1 MSIQDTK
8 PIKQKVIYVYNH
20 PNYPK
25 HNGWLKIGDQTG
37 LDSTRIDDQNEA
49 DNVETNTLF
58 QVPAVDVYG
67 NTFRDYDIHRELEIR
82 GFQREPKVNN
92 SRRKSEWFKVDLET
106 VKRIINDRIHCRDGF
121 ENKRPSGDSGQTK
134 IVLRKE
140 QNDAIDTTYA
150 YWQNR
155 AEFPDRNF
163 LWNAKPRFGK
173 TLTSYK
179 FAERIEAKRV
189 LIITNRPAISDSW
202 ARDFYDHIEQES
214 PINYLFAASKSFFV
228 NDRRVPSR
236 EDILNIHSDFVSNLS
251 RPLIFFISLQD
262 IKGKS
267 ADSDDFK
274 KKNQWIFDI
283 PGGWDLLIIDES
295 HEGVQTSKTAD
306 VMKNLNVDF
315 TLHLS
320 GTPFKAIA
328 GGKFTND
335 QIFNWS
341 YSDEQEKKEDWDPEN
356 GDNPYEE
363 LPRMNF
369 RAYHM
374 STMMESQVENEEACF
389 DLGEFFKAS
398 GNGFIRPSDV
408 EKWLDKIS
416 GIARNEETGEITVLP
431 VDAKL
436 NQPFDS
442 EEKRDQLRHT
452 FWFMS
457 RINECKAMKEL
468 LNKHPIFKEYEVI
481 LAAGK
486 GDDEQEGK
494 RVLEKVQNAI
504 GDDPTKTKTITL
516 SCGQLTIGITVRP
529 WTAVF
534 MLYGTTGTGSIIKS
548 SSTQYLQA
556 AFRSQNPWSY
566 GEHKEF
572 YKTDCYVFDFAP
584 DRVLT
589 ILQDYAVNLS
599 GGGKKNED
607 HKPAIRKLLNYMS
620 VISMDDKGELRELD
634 AKDIVELP
642 RRLIAKE
649 IVDGGF
655 VTSNKLFNIGNI
667 FHASAEARAIIN
679 KLQAIK
685 KQKLEKK
692 SEDLP
697 EPRTQV
703 DENDEAIVDP
713 EILVNTSNGVLK
725 EKKYEEL
732 TTEEAQIAKE
742 VAQNN
747 AILDTTF
754 LPDEIPEEKQE
765 LIKEAVE
772 EIKETAKKK
781 TEDRK
786 KKEEDEYRDKLRGF
800 ARTIPMLLHAYGRN
814 GITFDDLE
822 KIIADDVFE
831 QITGISKDEFRVLRK
846 ENYFNEDNCNV
857 AIKEFM
863 SREEALS
870 NYFSI
875 GVDADIFDY
884 IPMQEQNRVF
894 TPKKV
899 VTKMLDM
906 LEEEN
911 PEIFKSTKRKF
922 LDPYS
927 KSGLFLAG
935 IVKRLF
941 QNLRPRFNSDKEC
954 LIHILSNQIYAWS
967 PNDPLRKSSI
977 NTVLGFMRF
986 DRVNYEPKDKRSL
999 EDNFLKYDPMNEKGE
1014 IDNDKV
1020 LEHTRKCWGE
1030 DMKFDVIIG
1039 NPPYQLNDNGK
1050 RVAGAGANASASPLY
1065 HKFINLARSLR
1076 PDYLSMIV
1084 PSRWMVSGKG
1094 LGAFREDLLADHR
1107 MRVLHDFPND
1117 KEVFPNA
1124 NIDIK
1129 GGVCY
1134 FLWDLRYSDKCKYY
1148 VHNEDGDSYLEKY
1161 LDEDGGVVIR
1171 YAELSSIKQKVW
1183 SHPSLTAAKD
1193 DQDDPKRLSAIISV
1207 GKPYGLRT
1215 DTISNPAKYGLPP
1228 MFDTP
1233 EEAIKDGKQPFEIY
1247 GLVKNKRVKKYLP
1260 YDYPITIGRV
1270 DIPKWK
1276 VFIPEAYGCG
1286 AIGEQIPSPILGSPI
1301 QICTETFLR
1310 YGSFDEKYEAE
1321 NALKYLKTKFFRC
1334 LVGIYKNT
1342 QHTTKRV
1349 YVAVPVQD
1357 FTSNSDIDWA
1367 KEVSQIDKQLYKKYN
1382 LSQEEIDFI
1391 EDKVKEM

>member
-37 LDSTRIDDQNEA
+37 LDSNRINNQNEA

-67 NTFRDYDIHRELEIR
+67 NTFRDYDIHRELEIL
-82 GFQREPKVNN
+82 GFHREPKANN

-106 VKRIINDRIHCRDGF
+106 VKQVIDNRIHCRGGF
-121 ENKRPSGDSGQTK
+121 ENKRPSGDNGQTK
-134 IVLRKE
+134 IVLRRE
-140 QNDAIDTTYA
+140 QNDAVDMTYA

-179 FAERIEAKRV
+179 FAEKIEAKRV
-189 LIITNRPAISDSW
+189 LIVTNRPAISDSW

-228 NDRRVPSR
+228 DDRRVPSR
-236 EDILNIHSDFVSNLS
+236 EDILNIHGDFVSNLN

-341 YSDEQEKKEDWDPEN
+341 YSDEQERKEDWDPDN

-374 STMMESQVENEEACF
+374 STMMESQVEDEEACF
-389 DLGEFFKAS
+389 DLGEFFKAT
-398 GNGFIRPSDV
+398 GNGFVRPSDV

-416 GIARNEETGEITVLP
+416 GITRNEETGEITVLP
-431 VDAKL
+431 VDIKL

-468 LNKHPIFKEYEVI
+468 LNNHPIFGEYEVI

-516 SCGQLTIGITVRP
+516 SCGQLTTGITVRP

-556 AFRSQNPWSY
+556 AFRAQNPWSY

-667 FHASAEARAIIN
+667 FHASTEARAIIN
-679 KLQAIK
+679 KLQAVK

-697 EPRTQV
+697 EPQTQV

-732 TTEEAQIAKE
+732 TTEDAQIARE
-742 VAQNN
+742 AAQNS
-747 AILDTTF
+747 AILDSSF
-754 LPDEIPEEKQE
+754 LPDEIPEERQE
-765 LIKEAVE
+765 LIKEAVQ

-781 TEDRK
+781 TEERK

-800 ARTIPMLLHAYGRN
+800 ARTIPMSLHAYGRN

-822 KIIADDVFE
+822 KIIADNVFE

-857 AIKEFM
+857 AIREFM

-875 GVDADIFDY
+875 GVDVDIFDY

-954 LIHILSNQIYAWS
+954 LMHILSNQIYAWS

-986 DRVNYEPKDKRSL
+986 DRVNYEAKDKRSL
-999 EDNFLKYDPMNEKGE
+999 EDHFLNYDPMNEKGE

-1020 LEHTRKCWGE
+1020 LEHIRKCWGE

-1039 NPPYQLNDNGK
+1039 NPPYQLGYRQIYADFYRMAVDLN
-1050 RVAGAGANASASPLY
+1050 P
-1065 HKFINLARSLR
+1065 
-1076 PDYLSMIV
+1076 
-1084 PSRWMVSGKG
+1084 
-1094 LGAFREDLLADHR
+1094 DLLCMIFPIGWQKATNVNGLKQINNETYKRDPHLIR
-1107 MRVLHDFPND
+1107 IDNYYEDGPDKLFPN
-1117 KEVFPNA
+1117 VGT
-1124 NIDIK
+1124 
-1129 GGVCY
+1129 GGVNIV
-1134 FLWDLRYSDKCKYY
+1134 LRNSRSNNGGDISKYEY
-1148 VHNEDGDSYLEKY
+1148 
-1161 LDEDGGVVIR
+1161 
-1171 YAELSSIKQKVW
+1171 
-1183 SHPSLTAAKD
+1183 
-1193 DQDDPKRLSAIISV
+1193 
-1207 GKPYGLRT
+1207 GKPVG
-1215 DTISNPAKYGLPP
+1215 TIILPIEQSESEKPQELKALIPLIESVHKIMPLVSSRKPYNLWTNAMKKPA
-1228 MFDTP
+1228 D
-1233 EEAIKDGKQPFEIY
+1233 Y
-1247 GLVKNKRVKKYLP
+1247 GLVFNETKQSESDVSVYGLLPTGGRGFLYLKRADLP
-1260 YDYPITIGRV
+1260 KVSSNLMSYKLLL
-1270 DIPKWK
+1270 PKAWGNMSK
-1276 VFIPEAYGCG
+1276 VAG
-1286 AIGEQIPSPILGSPI
+1286 LGGSYANISIAPPNVA
-1301 QICTETFLR
+1301 CTETFIEVGPFSTNTEA
-1310 YGSFDEKYEAE
+1310 YKMAKYFF
-1321 NALKYLKTKFFRC
+1321 TKFFRGLLFLAKDSQC
-1334 LVGIYKNT
+1334 ASKEKYK
-1342 QHTTKRV
+1342 
-1349 YVAVPVQD
+1349 YVPMPD
-1357 FTSNSDIDWA
+1357 LSKPYF
-1367 KEVSQIDKQLYKKYN
+1367 DK
-1382 LSQEEIDFI
+1382 SVAEIDEALFEEYNIPQESREFI
-1391 EDKVKEM
+1391 RKNIQTRDESNIDIL

>member
-1 MSIQDTK
+1 MSILETK
-8 PIKQKVIYVYNH
+8 PIKQKVIYVYHH
-20 PNYPK
+20 PDYPK

-37 LDSTRIDDQNEA
+37 LESSRIDDQNEA
-49 DNVETNTLF
+49 DNVPTETLF
-58 QVPAVDVYG
+58 QVPAIDVYG
-67 NTFRDYDIHRELEIR
+67 STFRDYDIHRELEIL
-82 GFQREPKVNN
+82 GFQREPKASN
-92 SRRKSEWFKVDLET
+92 SKRKSEWFKVDLET
-106 VKRIINDRIHCRDGF
+106 VKQVIDNRIHCRDGF
-121 ENKRPSGDSGQTK
+121 ENKRPSSNSGQAK

-140 QNDAIDTTYA
+140 QNDAIDQTYD

-155 AEFPDRNF
+155 AQFPDRNF

-179 FAERIEAKRV
+179 FAERIAAKRV
-189 LIITNRPAISDSW
+189 LIVTNRPAISDSW

-214 PINYLFAASKSFFV
+214 EINYLFAASKSFFV
-228 NDRRVPSR
+228 DDRRVPSR
-236 EDILNIHSDFVSNLS
+236 EDILNINSDFVSNLN

-267 ADSDDFK
+267 ADSADFK

-341 YSDEQEKKEDWDPEN
+341 YSDEQERKEDWDPEN

-374 STMMESQVENEEACF
+374 STMMESQVEDEEACF
-389 DLGEFFKAS
+389 DLGEFFKATS
-398 GNGFIRPSDV
+398 NGFVRPNDV

-416 GIARNEETGEITVLP
+416 GITRDEETGEIAVLP
-431 VDAKL
+431 VDDKL

-468 LNKHPIFKEYEVI
+468 LNKHPIFKEYKVI

-486 GDDEQEGK
+486 GDDEYEGK
-494 RVLEKVQNAI
+494 KVLEQVQNAI
-504 GDDPTKTKTITL
+504 GKDPTQTKTITL
-516 SCGQLTIGITVRP
+516 SCGQLTTGITVRP

-556 AFRSQNPWSY
+556 AFRAQNPWSY

-599 GGGKKNED
+599 GGSKKNED

-679 KLQAIK
+679 KLQAVK

-692 SEDLP
+692 SEELP
-697 EPRTQV
+697 EPQTKV

-713 EILVNTSNGVLK
+713 EILVNSSNGVLK

-742 VAQNN
+742 AAQNS
-747 AILDTTF
+747 AILDSSF

-765 LIKEAVE
+765 LIKEAAK
-772 EIKETAKKK
+772 EIKETAKRK
-781 TEDRK
+781 TEERK

-846 ENYFNEDNCNV
+846 ESYFNEDNCNV

-899 VTKMLDM
+899 VIKMLDT

-911 PEIFKSTKRKF
+911 PEIFKSAKRKF

-935 IVKRLF
+935 TVKRLF

-954 LIHILSNQIYAWS
+954 LMHILSNQIYAWS

-986 DRVNYEPKDKRSL
+986 DRNNYEAKDKRNL
-999 EDNFLKYDPMNEKGE
+999 EDNFLNYDPMNEKGE

-1020 LEHTRKCWGE
+1020 LEHIHKCWGE

-1039 NPPYQLNDNGK
+1039 NPPYQLGRRQIYADFYRMAVDLK
-1050 RVAGAGANASASPLY
+1050 P
-1065 HKFINLARSLR
+1065 
-1076 PDYLSMIV
+1076 
-1084 PSRWMVSGKG
+1084 
-1094 LGAFREDLLADHR
+1094 DLLC
-1107 MRVLHDFPND
+1107 M
-1117 KEVFPNA
+1117 VFPIGWQKASNA
-1124 NIDIK
+1124 NGLKQLNNEQYKRDCHLVKIDNYYEDGEDRLFPSVGT
-1129 GGVCY
+1129 GGVNIV
-1134 FLWDLRYSDKCKYY
+1134 LRNQHYDNDGKIQKWEYGNNTGVIVLPIESTDITDKP
-1148 VHNEDGDSYLEKY
+1148 E
-1161 LDEDGGVVIR
+1161 
-1171 YAELSSIKQKVW
+1171 ELKRLVEIVGRSQNISSIC
-1183 SHPSLTAAKD
+1183 SST
-1193 DQDDPKRLSAIISV
+1193 
-1207 GKPYGLRT
+1207 KPYGLRT
-1215 DTISNPAKYGLPP
+1215 DALRVPEKYNLTLTNNKTHSDDVRIFGLIDGGKRGFKYIRQTTLPKTATGLEKYKLFITGSWGNMSRTAGLGGAYSNINLAK
-1228 MFDTP
+1228 
-1233 EEAIKDGKQPFEIY
+1233 
-1247 GLVKNKRVKKYLP
+1247 P
-1260 YDYPITIGRV
+1260 YD
-1270 DIPKWK
+1270 
-1276 VFIPEAYGCG
+1276 AC
-1286 AIGEQIPSPILGSPI
+1286 S
-1301 QICTETFLR
+1301 ETFLEFGTFNTQEEA
-1310 YGSFDEKYEAE
+1310 YKMSKYF
-1321 NALKYLKTKFFRC
+1321 LTKFFRA
-1334 LVGIYKNT
+1334 LLFLGKDS
-1342 QHTTKRV
+1342 QRSTKEAYC
-1349 YVAVPVQD
+1349 YVPLPD
-1357 FTSNSDIDWA
+1357 LSKPYF
-1367 KEVSQIDKQLYKKYN
+1367 DK
-1382 LSQEEIDFI
+1382 SVAEIDEALFEEYNIPQESREFI
-1391 EDKVKEM
+1391 LKNIQTRDESNIDIL

>member
-1 MSIQDTK
+1 MSVSDTQ
-8 PIKQKVIYVYNH
+8 PIKQKVIYVYRH
-20 PNYPK
+20 IGYPK
-25 HNGWLKIGDQTG
+25 HDGWLKIGDETG
-37 LDSTRIDDQNEA
+37 LDSGRIINQNEA
-49 DNVETNTLF
+49 DNMPTETLF
-58 QVPAVDVYG
+58 QIPAIDVYG
-67 NTFRDYDIHRELEIR
+67 HSFRDYDIHRGLELAGYE
-82 GFQREPKVNN
+82 REPKAANAK
-92 SRRKSEWFKVDLET
+92 RKSEWFKVDLAT
-106 VKRIINDRIHCRDGF
+106 VQQIIDDRIHCRGSF
-121 ENKRPSGDSGQTK
+121 LNQRPTGDEKPQ
-134 IVLRKE
+134 IVLRAE
-140 QNDAIDTTYA
+140 QAKAINVTYD

-155 AEFPDRNF
+155 AQFPDRNF

-173 TLTSYK
+173 TLTAYK
-179 FAERIEAKRV
+179 FAEKIGAKRI
-189 LIITNRPAISDSW
+189 LIVTNRPAISDSW
-202 ARDFYDHIEQES
+202 ARDFYDHIEQDS
-214 PINYLFAASKSFFV
+214 LINYLFAASKSFFV
-228 NDRRVPSR
+228 NHRRVPSR
-236 EDILNIHSDFVSNLS
+236 EDILNVSGEFANNLS

-262 IKGKS
+262 LKGRS
-267 ADSDDFK
+267 ADATGFK
-274 KKNQWIFDI
+274 HKNQWIFDL

-295 HEGVQTSKTAD
+295 HEGVRTLKTAD
-306 VMKNLNVDF
+306 VRKNLKVDF

-328 GGKFTND
+328 DGEFTSD

-341 YSDEQEKKEDWDPEN
+341 YSDEQEAKEIWDYEQ
-356 GDNPYEE
+356 GDNPYAV

-374 STMMESQVENEEACF
+374 STMMESQVEDQEACF
-389 DLGEFFKAS
+389 DLGEFFKAN
-398 GNGFIRPSDV
+398 GNGFVRPGDV

-416 GIARNEETGEITVLP
+416 GVKRDPETGAVTILP
-431 VDAKL
+431 VDDKL

-442 EEKRDQLRHT
+442 EEKRNQLRHT

-457 RINECKAMKEL
+457 RVNECRAMKEL
-468 LNKHPIFKEYEVI
+468 LNKHPIFQDYKVI

-486 GDDEQEGK
+486 GDDEYEGK
-494 RVLEKVQNAI
+494 KALEQVQNAI
-504 GDDPTKTKTITL
+504 GEDPTKTKTITL
-516 SCGQLTIGITVRP
+516 SCGQLTTGITVRP

-556 AFRSQNPWSY
+556 AFRAQNPWSY
-566 GEHKEF
+566 GEHQEF
-572 YKTDCYVFDFAP
+572 YKSDCYVFDFAP

-599 GGGKKNED
+599 GSKKHED

-620 VISMDDKGELRELD
+620 VISMDDAGELRELD
-634 AKDIVELP
+634 AKGIVELP
-642 RRLIAKE
+642 RKLIAKE

-655 VTSNKLFNIGNI
+655 VTSNKLFNISNI
-667 FHASAEARAIIN
+667 FHASPEARAIIN
-679 KLQAIK
+679 KLQAVK
-685 KQKLEKK
+685 KQKLEKNPQ
-692 SEDLP
+692 DLP
-697 EPRTQV
+697 EPQTKV
-703 DENDEAIVDP
+703 DEDDNAIIDP
-713 EILVNTSNGVLK
+713 EILVNTSNGILK

-732 TTEEAQIAKE
+732 TTAEAQMARE
-742 VAQNN
+742 AAQNER
-747 AILDTTF
+747 ALDNSY
-754 LPDEIPEEKQE
+754 LPDEIPAAKQT
-765 LIKEAVE
+765 LIQEAAQ
-772 EIKETAKKK
+772 EIKAAAQKK
-781 TEDRK
+781 TEERK

-800 ARTIPMLLHAYGRN
+800 ARTIPMLLHAYGRY

-822 KIIADDVFE
+822 KTIADDVFE

-863 SREEALS
+863 LREEELS
-870 NYFSI
+870 NYFTI

-899 VTKMLDM
+899 VAKMLDM

-911 PEIFKSTKRKF
+911 PEIFRSTRRKF

-935 IVKRLF
+935 IVKRLY
-941 QNLRPRFNSDKEC
+941 QNLRPRFHSEKDC
-954 LIHILSNQIYAWS
+954 LMHILSNQIYAWS
-967 PNDPLRKSSI
+967 PSDPLRKSSI
-977 NTVLGFMRF
+977 NTVIGFMRF
-986 DRVNYEPKDKRSL
+986 NRNDYEPKDKRSL
-999 EDNFLKYDPMNEKGE
+999 ENNFLNYDPMNEKGE
-1014 IDNDKV
+1014 INHEQV
-1020 LEHTRKCWGE
+1020 LEHIQKCWGE

-1050 RVAGAGANASASPLY
+1050 RAAGAGANASASPLY
-1065 HKFINLARSLR
+1065 HKFINLARNLR

-1094 LGAFREDLLADHR
+1094 LGAFREDLLSDRR

-1134 FLWDLRYSDKCKYY
+1134 FLWDLRYNGKCKYY
-1148 VHNEDGDSYLEKY
+1148 VHNDDGNLFVEKY
-1161 LDEDGGVVIR
+1161 LNEDGGVVIR

-1183 SHPSLTAAKD
+1183 SHPSLLGASD
-1193 DQDDPKRLSAIISV
+1193 SQDDPLRLSRIVSV

-1228 MFDTP
+1228 MFDGP
-1233 EEAIKDGKQPFEIY
+1233 EAATKDGRPPLEIF
-1247 GLVKNKRVKKYLP
+1247 GLVKNKRVKKYIP
-1260 YDYPITIGRV
+1260 YDYPITVGRA
-1270 DIPKWK
+1270 DISKWK
-1276 VFIPEAYGCG
+1276 VFVPEAYGCG

-1301 QICTETFLR
+1301 QVCTETFLR
-1310 YGSFDEKYEAE
+1310 YGSFGKKYEAE

-1342 QHTTKRV
+1342 QHTTRRV
-1349 YVAVPVQD
+1349 YVAVPMQD
-1357 FTSNSDIDWA
+1357 FTSASDIDWT
-1367 KEVSQIDKQLYKKYN
+1367 KDISQIDQQLYKKYH
-1382 LSQEEIDFI
+1382 LSQAEINFI
-1391 EDKVKEM
+1391 EEKIKEMS

>member
-37 LDSTRIDDQNEA
+37 LDSNRIDDQNEA
-49 DNVETNTLF
+49 DNIETNTLF

-67 NTFRDYDIHRELEIR
+67 NTFRDYDIHRELEIL
-82 GFQREPKVNN
+82 GFQREPKANN

-106 VKRIINDRIHCRDGF
+106 VKQVIDNRIHCRGGF
-121 ENKRPSGDSGQTK
+121 ENKRPSGDSSQTK

-140 QNDAIDTTYA
+140 QNDAIDQTYD

-155 AEFPDRNF
+155 AQFPNRNF

-189 LIITNRPAISDSW
+189 LIVTNRPAISDSW
-202 ARDFYDHIEQES
+202 ARDFYDHIERES

-228 NDRRVPSR
+228 DDRRVPSR
-236 EDILNIHSDFVSNLS
+236 EDILNIHSDFVSNLN

-341 YSDEQEKKEDWDPEN
+341 YSDEQERKEDWDPED

-374 STMMESQVENEEACF
+374 STMMESQVEDEEACF

-398 GNGFIRPSDV
+398 GSGFIRPSDV

-416 GIARNEETGEITVLP
+416 GIARDEETGEVTVLP

-468 LNKHPIFKEYEVI
+468 LNKHPIFKEYKVI

-486 GDDEQEGK
+486 GDDEHEGK
-494 RVLEKVQNAI
+494 KVLEQVQNAI
-504 GDDPTKTKTITL
+504 GKDPTQTKTITL
-516 SCGQLTIGITVRP
+516 SCGQLTTGITVRP

-556 AFRSQNPWSY
+556 AFRAQNPWSY

-584 DRVLT
+584 DRVLM

-607 HKPAIRKLLNYMS
+607 HEPAIRKLLNYMS

-667 FHASAEARAIIN
+667 FHASAEARVIIN
-679 KLQAIK
+679 KLQAVK

-697 EPRTQV
+697 EPQTQV
-703 DENDEAIVDP
+703 DENDEAVVDP

-742 VAQNN
+742 AAQNN
-747 AILDTTF
+747 TILDTTF

-800 ARTIPMLLHAYGRN
+800 ARTIPMLLHAYGRY

-863 SREEALS
+863 SREEKLS

-875 GVDADIFDY
+875 GVDVDIFDY

-899 VTKMLDM
+899 VTKMLNM
-906 LEEEN
+906 LEEES

-954 LIHILSNQIYAWS
+954 LMHILSNQIYAWS

-999 EDNFLKYDPMNEKGE
+999 EDNFLNYDPMNEKGE

-1020 LEHTRKCWGE
+1020 LEHIYKCWGE

-1039 NPPYQLNDNGK
+1039 NPPYQLGRRQIYADFYRMAVDLNPDLLCMVFPIGWQKATNVNGLSQLNNEKYKRDQHLIRIDNYYEDGPDRLFPNVGTGGVNIVLRDSHKDNGGDIEK
-1050 RVAGAGANASASPLY
+1050 LEYGQTVGRVILPISQ
-1065 HKFINLARSLR
+1065 
-1076 PDYLSMIV
+1076 
-1084 PSRWMVSGKG
+1084 
-1094 LGAFREDLLADHR
+1094 E
-1107 MRVLHDFPND
+1107 
-1117 KEVFPNA
+1117 E
-1124 NIDIK
+1124 
-1129 GGVCY
+1129 
-1134 FLWDLRYSDKCKYY
+1134 SDKPEELKKL
-1148 VHNEDGDSYLEKY
+1148 LE
-1161 LDEDGGVVIR
+1161 
-1171 YAELSSIKQKVW
+1171 YADCSKNMEQLGS
-1183 SHPSLTAAKD
+1183 PS
-1193 DQDDPKRLSAIISV
+1193 
-1207 GKPYGLRT
+1207 KPYNFRADPL
-1215 DTISNPAKYGLPP
+1215 K
-1228 MFDTP
+1228 TP
-1233 EEAIKDGKQPFEIY
+1233 EIY
-1247 GLVKNKRVKKYLP
+1247 GITLKDDKQLQDDVRLFGLLP
-1260 YDYPITIGRV
+1260 EGGRGYRYTSRATIPRISPNI
-1270 DIPKWK
+1270 DTFKLFIPKAWGNMSK
-1276 VFIPEAYGCG
+1276 TAGLGGSYSN
-1286 AIGEQIPSPILGSPI
+1286 IGIAQPGD
-1301 QICTETFLR
+1301 ICSETFIEFGPFKSGEETR
-1310 YGSFDEKYEAE
+1310 KMAKYF
-1321 NALKYLKTKFFRC
+1321 LTKFFRA
-1334 LVGIYKNT
+1334 LLFLAKDSQNT
-1342 QHTTKRV
+1342 
-1349 YVAVPVQD
+1349 
-1357 FTSNSDIDWA
+1357 A
-1367 KEVSQIDKQLYKKYN
+1367 KEKYKFIPLPDLSKPYFDK
-1382 LSQEEIDFI
+1382 SVAEIDEALFEEYNIPQESREFI
-1391 EDKVKEM
+1391 RKNIQTRDESNIDNL

>member
-37 LDSTRIDDQNEA
+37 LDSSRIDDQNEA
-49 DNVETNTLF
+49 DNIETNTLF

-67 NTFRDYDIHRELEIR
+67 NTFRDYDIHRELEIL
-82 GFQREPKVNN
+82 GFQREPKANN
-92 SRRKSEWFKVDLET
+92 SKRKSEWFKVDLET
-106 VKRIINDRIHCRDGF
+106 VKQVIDNRIHCRDGF
-121 ENKRPSGDSGQTK
+121 ENKRPSGDSSQTR

-140 QNDAIDTTYA
+140 QNDAINTTYA

-179 FAERIEAKRV
+179 FAERIGAKRV
-189 LIITNRPAISDSW
+189 LIVTNRPAISDSW

-228 NDRRVPSR
+228 DDRRVPSR
-236 EDILNIHSDFVSNLS
+236 EDILNINSDFVSNLS

-341 YSDEQEKKEDWDPEN
+341 YSDEQERKEDWDPEN

-374 STMMESQVENEEACF
+374 STMMESQVEDEEACF
-389 DLGEFFKAS
+389 DLGEFFKATS
-398 GNGFIRPSDV
+398 NGFVRPNDV

-416 GIARNEETGEITVLP
+416 GIARNEETGEITVLS
-431 VDAKL
+431 VDEKL

-468 LNKHPIFKEYEVI
+468 LNNHPIFGEYEVI

-516 SCGQLTIGITVRP
+516 SCGQLTTGITVRP

-556 AFRSQNPWSY
+556 AFRAQNPWSY

-607 HKPAIRKLLNYMS
+607 HKPAIRKLLNHMS

-679 KLQAIK
+679 KLQAVK

-697 EPRTQV
+697 EPQTQV

-742 VAQNN
+742 AARNST
-747 AILDTTF
+747 ILDTTF

-875 GVDADIFDY
+875 GVDVDIFDY

-911 PEIFKSTKRKF
+911 PEVFKSTKRKF

-954 LIHILSNQIYAWS
+954 LMHILSNQIYAWS

-999 EDNFLKYDPMNEKGE
+999 EDNFLNYDPMNEKGE

-1020 LEHTRKCWGE
+1020 LEHIRKCWGE

-1039 NPPYQLNDNGK
+1039 NPPYQLSDG
-1050 RVAGAGANASASPLY
+1050 GGTGDSAKPIY
-1065 HKFINLARSLR
+1065 HLFIECGMKLR
-1076 PDYLSMIV
+1076 PTKLCMII
-1084 PSRWMVSGKG
+1084 PSKWMIGGKG
-1094 LGAFREDLLADHR
+1094 LDKFRTKMMNDRHIQIIYDYPDASQCFSNVHIDGGVNYFLWNSGYDGPCEYNYIIGDEAIKSTRFLNNKASSLVIRDSRQIGIVEKVDKLRGHRVFSDIVESRNFYGITTSLFNRPEEYTFTSLSEIPFDNSVKIYGVKGKKGGAR
-1107 MRVLHDFPND
+1107 RVFG
-1117 KEVFPNA
+1117 F
-1124 NIDIK
+1124 IDIK
-1129 GGVCY
+1129 SINPESIEHVGNY
-1134 FLWDLRYSDKCKYY
+1134 KLLFSKAYSANTTVPPEIILAKP
-1148 VHNEDGDSYLEKY
+1148 NE
-1161 LDEDGGVVIR
+1161 
-1171 YAELSSIKQKVW
+1171 
-1183 SHPSLTAAKD
+1183 
-1193 DQDDPKRLSAIISV
+1193 
-1207 GKPYGLRT
+1207 
-1215 DTISNPAKYGLPP
+1215 
-1228 MFDTP
+1228 
-1233 EEAIKDGKQPFEIY
+1233 
-1247 GLVKNKRVKKYLP
+1247 
-1260 YDYPITIGRV
+1260 
-1270 DIPKWK
+1270 
-1276 VFIPEAYGCG
+1276 
-1286 AIGEQIPSPILGSPI
+1286 
-1301 QICTETFLR
+1301 ICTETFLNI
-1310 YGSFDEKYEAE
+1310 GNFKDEQSAR
-1321 NALKYLKTKFFRC
+1321 NCLKYIKTKFFRM
-1334 LVGIYKNT
+1334 LLTLNRNGMNNSKASFELI
-1342 QHTTKRV
+1342 
-1349 YVAVPVQD
+1349 PLLD
-1357 FTSNSDIDWA
+1357 FSINSEINWDNSI
-1367 KEVSQIDKQLYKKYN
+1367 KQIDDWLYEKFGF
-1382 LSQEEIDFI
+1382 SQSEIQFI
-1391 EDKVKEM
+1391 EENVKEMN

>member
-8 PIKQKVIYVYNH
+8 PIKQKIIYVYNH

-37 LDSTRIDDQNEA
+37 LDSSRISDQNEA

-67 NTFRDYDIHRELEIR
+67 NTFRDYDIHRELEIL
-82 GFQREPKVNN
+82 GFQREPKANN
-92 SRRKSEWFKVDLET
+92 SNRKSEWFKVDLET
-106 VKRIINDRIHCRDGF
+106 VKQVIDNRIHCRGGF
-121 ENKRPSGDSGQTK
+121 ENKRPTRGSGQTK

-173 TLTSYK
+173 TLTAYK
-179 FAERIEAKRV
+179 FAERIGAKRV
-189 LIITNRPAISDSW
+189 LIVTNRPAISDSW

-214 PINYLFAASKSFFV
+214 EMNYLFAASKSFFV
-228 NDRRVPSR
+228 GSRRVPSR
-236 EDILNIHSDFVSNLS
+236 EDILNIHSDFASNLS

-306 VMKNLNVDF
+306 VMKNLDVDF

-328 GGKFTND
+328 GGKFTDD

-341 YSDEQEKKEDWDPEN
+341 YSDEQERKENWNPEN

-374 STMMESQVENEEACF
+374 STMMESQVEDEEACF
-389 DLGEFFKAS
+389 DLGEFFKATS
-398 GNGFIRPSDV
+398 NGFVRPNDV

-416 GIARNEETGEITVLP
+416 GITRDEETGEITVLP
-431 VDAKL
+431 VDDKL

-468 LNKHPIFKEYEVI
+468 LNKHPIFKEYKVV

-486 GDDEQEGK
+486 GDDEYEGK
-494 RVLEKVQNAI
+494 KVLEQVQNAI
-504 GDDPTKTKTITL
+504 GDDPAKTKTITL
-516 SCGQLTIGITVRP
+516 SCGQLTTGITVRP

-556 AFRSQNPWSY
+556 AFRAQNPWSY

-679 KLQAIK
+679 KLQAVK

-697 EPRTQV
+697 KPQTKV

-732 TTEEAQIAKE
+732 TTEDAQIARE
-742 VAQNN
+742 AAQNN
-747 AILDTTF
+747 AILDNSF
-754 LPDEIPEEKQE
+754 LPDEIPEERQE
-765 LIKEAVE
+765 LIKEAVQ

-781 TEDRK
+781 TEERK

-863 SREEALS
+863 SREETLS

-875 GVDADIFDY
+875 GVDVDIFDY

-911 PEIFKSTKRKF
+911 PDIFKSTKRKF

-941 QNLRPRFNSDKEC
+941 QNLRPRFNSNKEC
-954 LIHILSNQIYAWS
+954 LMHILSNQIYAWS

-999 EDNFLKYDPMNEKGE
+999 EDHFLNYDPMNEKGE
-1014 IDNDKV
+1014 IDNGKV
-1020 LEHTRKCWGE
+1020 LEHIRKCWGE

-1039 NPPYQLNDNGK
+1039 NPPYQLGRRQIYADFYRMAVDLKPDLLCMVFPIGWQKASNANGLKQLNNEQYKRDQHLVKIDNYYEDGEDRLFPSVGTGGVNIVLRNQHYDNGGK
-1050 RVAGAGANASASPLY
+1050 IQKWEYGNETGIMVLPIESTDITDKP
-1065 HKFINLARSLR
+1065 KELR
-1076 PDYLSMIV
+1076 KLVGIV
-1084 PSRWMVSGKG
+1084 NHSQ
-1094 LGAFREDLLADHR
+1094 
-1107 MRVLHDFPND
+1107 
-1117 KEVFPNA
+1117 
-1124 NIDIK
+1124 NI
-1129 GGVCY
+1129 
-1134 FLWDLRYSDKCKYY
+1134 
-1148 VHNEDGDSYLEKY
+1148 
-1161 LDEDGGVVIR
+1161 
-1171 YAELSSIKQKVW
+1171 
-1183 SHPSLTAAKD
+1183 
-1193 DQDDPKRLSAIISV
+1193 SAICSST
-1207 GKPYGLRT
+1207 KPYGLRT
-1215 DTISNPAKYGLPP
+1215 DALRVPGKYHLTLTDNK
-1228 MFDTP
+1228 MHSDDVRIF
-1233 EEAIKDGKQPFEIY
+1233 
-1247 GLVKNKRVKKYLP
+1247 GLVDGGKRGFRYIQQTTLPKATSGLKKYKLFITGSWGNMSRTAGLGGAYSNINLAQP
-1260 YDYPITIGRV
+1260 YD
-1270 DIPKWK
+1270 
-1276 VFIPEAYGCG
+1276 AC
-1286 AIGEQIPSPILGSPI
+1286 S
-1301 QICTETFLR
+1301 ETFLEF
-1310 YGSFDEKYEAE
+1310 GAFDTKEEAHKMSKYF
-1321 NALKYLKTKFFRC
+1321 LTKFFRA
-1334 LVGIYKNT
+1334 LLFLAKDS
-1342 QHTTKRV
+1342 QRSTKEAYC
-1349 YVAVPVQD
+1349 YVPMPD
-1357 FTSNSDIDWA
+1357 LSKSYF
-1367 KEVSQIDKQLYKKYN
+1367 DK
-1382 LSQEEIDFI
+1382 SVAEIDEALFEEYNVPQESREFI
-1391 EDKVKEM
+1391 RKNIQTRDESNIDIL

>member
-25 HNGWLKIGDQTG
+25 HNGWLKIGDQTR
-37 LDSTRIDDQNEA
+37 LDSSRIDDQNEA

-67 NTFRDYDIHRELEIR
+67 NTFRDYDIHRELEIL
-82 GFQREPKVNN
+82 GFQREPKANN

-106 VKRIINDRIHCRDGF
+106 VKQVIDNRIHCRGGF

-140 QNDAIDTTYA
+140 QNDAIDQTYD

-155 AEFPDRNF
+155 AQFPDRNF

-179 FAERIEAKRV
+179 FAERIAAKRV
-189 LIITNRPAISDSW
+189 LIVTNRPAISDSW

-214 PINYLFAASKSFFV
+214 EINYLFAASKSFFV
-228 NDRRVPSR
+228 GSRRVPSR
-236 EDILNIHSDFVSNLS
+236 EDILDIHSNFASNLS

-341 YSDEQEKKEDWDPEN
+341 YSDEQERKEDWDYDN
-356 GDNPYEE
+356 GDNPYED

-369 RAYHM
+369 RAYHL
-374 STMMESQVENEEACF
+374 STMMEEQVKDKEACF
-389 DLGEFFKAS
+389 DLGEFFKAT
-398 GNGFIRPSDV
+398 NAGFVQPGDV

-416 GIARNEETGEITVLP
+416 GITRDEETGEITVLS
-431 VDAKL
+431 VDDKL

-442 EEKRDQLRHT
+442 EEKRNQLRHT

-468 LNKHPIFKEYEVI
+468 LNNHPIFGEYEVI

-516 SCGQLTIGITVRP
+516 SCGQLTTGITVRP

-556 AFRSQNPWSY
+556 AFRAQNPWSY

-572 YKTDCYVFDFAP
+572 YKTDCFVYDFAP

-589 ILQDYAVNLS
+589 ILNEYAVSLAS
-599 GGGKKNED
+599 KRKKGDIEP
-607 HKPAIRKLLNYMS
+607 KEALRILLNHMS
-620 VISMDDKGELRELD
+620 VLSMDEKGELRELD

-679 KLQAIK
+679 KLQAVK

-697 EPRTQV
+697 EPQTQV

-863 SREEALS
+863 SREEKLS

-875 GVDADIFDY
+875 GVDVDIFDY

-899 VTKMLDM
+899 VIKMLDM

-911 PEIFKSTKRKF
+911 PEVFKSTKRKF

-954 LIHILSNQIYAWS
+954 LMHILSNQIYAWS
-967 PNDPLRKSSI
+967 PNGPLRKSSI

-999 EDNFLKYDPMNEKGE
+999 EDNFLNYDPMNEKGE

-1020 LEHTRKCWGE
+1020 LEHIHKCWGE

-1039 NPPYQLNDNGK
+1039 NPPYQLNDG
-1050 RVAGAGANASASPLY
+1050 GGTGSSAIPLY
-1065 HKFINLARSLR
+1065 DKFIKLAILLK
-1076 PDYLSMIV
+1076 PKTLCMII
-1084 PSRWMVSGKG
+1084 PSRWYAGGKG
-1094 LGAFREDLLADHR
+1094 LDDFRSLMLNSKNISTL
-1107 MRVLHDFPND
+1107 VDFPNSSD
-1117 KEVFPNA
+1117 CFPGVIIA
-1124 NIDIK
+1124 

-1134 FLWDLRYSDKCKYY
+1134 FVWQESYFGDCSVINMDKDNVVSTIKRSLNEYPIFVRNNTAIGIIDKVRKKQNDFLLTNVYSRNCFDLISNTRGHKEKSSGDYTLYSRYGKSYIEPGRVKDEFNLVNKYK
-1148 VHNEDGDSYLEKY
+1148 VIITKAMSGGNKTTADGKY
-1161 LDEDGGVVIR
+1161 LV
-1171 YAELSSIKQKVW
+1171 LSTLKTLEPQEV
-1183 SHPSLTAAKD
+1183 
-1193 DQDDPKRLSAIISV
+1193 
-1207 GKPYGLRT
+1207 
-1215 DTISNPAKYGLPP
+1215 
-1228 MFDTP
+1228 
-1233 EEAIKDGKQPFEIY
+1233 
-1247 GLVKNKRVKKYLP
+1247 
-1260 YDYPITIGRV
+1260 
-1270 DIPKWK
+1270 
-1276 VFIPEAYGCG
+1276 
-1286 AIGEQIPSPILGSPI
+1286 
-1301 QICTETFLR
+1301 CTETYLCL
-1310 YGSFDEKYEAE
+1310 YSFD
-1321 NALKYLKTKFFRC
+1321 NAAQAHNFERYAKTKFFRF
-1334 LVGIYKNT
+1334 LLLQALTSINISKD
-1342 QHTTKRV
+1342 KFIF
-1349 YVAVPVQD
+1349 VPNQD
-1357 FTSNSDIDWA
+1357 FTLNSDIDWT

-1382 LSQEEIDFI
+1382 LSQEEVDFI